1 MNPSSAPAPISL
13 RALPPTMCAALRTAA
28 QRHPERAALIF
39 YGATTSYGDLLARIE
54 RLAAWLHHEGGLER
68 GDRVL
73 LDMQNSPHFVIAYH
87 AVLRAGGVVAPLNP
101 MSVAQEIEWFV
112 ADSGARLAI
121 VGAELAERFAAPAAA
136 GLRLVLA
143 RYGEA
148 LAPDCPYAL
157 PRSINEGLAAPA
169 PRGAVEWAQ
178 ALSETRPPPAD
189 RAGADDLAVMPY
201 SSGTTGRPKAC
212 MHPHSNVVFTA
223 LAQAAWYG
231 YGASDVLTAF
241 MPLFHVAGMQFSMN
255 GGLAAG
261 ASLVL
266 MTRWD
271 RDLVSPLFVAHGVTG
286 WSAAPPMV
294 MDVLA
299 ASNFDPRAFTQL
311 RFITGGGSSMPEA
324 VAAELHRRYGLS
336 YVEGY
341 GLSETIAP
349 THINPLDR
357 PKRQCLG
364 VPIQNTQARIVDPHT
379 LRNLPQGEVGEIIV
393 AGPQIMRGY
402 WRRQEADAEV
412 FLERDGVRW
421 LRTGDLGRVDED
433 GYFFIVDRLKRMISV
448 SGYKVSPA
456 ECEALLHSH
465 PAVQECCVV
474 AAPDAHA
481 GEAVKAFVVLREGF
495 SLTAAELSDW
505 ARGAMAAYKIP
516 RRVAFV
522 ASLPRSGSNKIDWR
536 ALQDAE
542 WAEAQR

>member
-1 MNPSSAPAPISL
+1 MSPSPSRAPIDP
-13 RALPPTMCAALRTAA
+13 RDLPPTMCAALRAAA
-28 QRHPERAALIF
+28 QRHPERAALVY
-39 YGATTSYGDLLARIE
+39 YGATISYGDLLARIE
-54 RLAAWLHHEGGLER
+54 RLAAWLVHEGGVAR

-87 AVLRAGGVVAPLNP
+87 AILRAGGVVAPLNP

-112 ADSGARLAI
+112 EDSGARLAI
-121 VGAELAERFAAPAAA
+121 VGAELAERFAAPAEA
-136 GLRLVLA
+136 GLRLVVA
-143 RYGEA
+143 RYGDA
-148 LAPDCPYAL
+148 LAPRCPYEL
-157 PRSINEGLAAPA
+157 PRSVVDGLAAPA

-178 ALSETRPPPAD
+178 ALAETRPPP
-189 RAGADDLAVMPY
+189 DDLASGDDLCVMPY

-223 LAQAAWYG
+223 LAQARWYG
-231 YGASDVLTAF
+231 YGEGDVLSAF

-261 ASLVL
+261 ATLVL

-271 RDLVSPLFVAHGVTG
+271 RDLVSPLFMAHGVTG

-299 ASNFDPRAFTQL
+299 APNFDTRAFAKL

-364 VPIQNTQARIVDPHT
+364 VPIQSTRARIVDPVS
-379 LRNLPQGEVGEIIV
+379 LRELPQGEAGEIV
-393 AGPQIMRGY
+393 VSGPQIMRGY
-402 WRRQEADAEV
+402 WRRPEADSEV
-412 FLERDGVRW
+412 FFEREGARW
-421 LRTGDLGRVDED
+421 LRTGDLGRIDED
-433 GYFFIVDRLKRMISV
+433 GYFFMVDRLKRMISV

-456 ECEALLHSH
+456 ECEALLHRH

-505 ARGAMAAYKIP
+505 ARGVMAAYKIP

-542 WAEAQR
+542 WAGAR